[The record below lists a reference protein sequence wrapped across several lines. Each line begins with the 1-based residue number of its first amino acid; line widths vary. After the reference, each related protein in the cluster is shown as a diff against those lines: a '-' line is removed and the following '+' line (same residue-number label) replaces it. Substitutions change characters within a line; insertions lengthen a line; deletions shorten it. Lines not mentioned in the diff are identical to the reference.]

1 MIYLALHFK
10 DYEANML
17 LLWITIQVFCALCLL
32 LRVFQYELSGSSV
45 EKNTDHELFLD
56 SFVCL
61 NRGITICCFWHKK
74 NYPPN
79 SHSKTLDNNSSK
91 FLKVSLC

>member
-10 DYEANML
+10 DYEPNML

-61 NRGITICCFWHKK
+61 NRVPAHLPDTRQLSRAT
-74 NYPPN
+74 PAR
-79 SHSKTLDNNSSK
+79 SSA
-91 FLKVSLC
+91 